1 MWWSTST
8 LWQLSCPEPAA
19 PSASASETTTTRWED
34 GTVCLESGI
43 IHYRPGYKTY
53 SFLGWVQNP
62 PPPTMF
68 TEVFNKQTN
77 IYFESLSF
85 IVSVFFFSLFL
96 SFWNCFPLTSANRF
110 TQILFIYTISN
121 WLVNTG
127 HSSVSDVV
135 FNTFLYTHCY
145 TFNYLFKYYFLN
157 GRSFLDCTSLFS

>member
-62 PPPTMF
+62 PPTNY
-68 TEVFNKQTN
+68 VYWSLQQANK
-77 IYFESLSF
+77 
-85 IVSVFFFSLFL
+85 
-96 SFWNCFPLTSANRF
+96 
-110 TQILFIYTISN
+110 
-121 WLVNTG
+121 
-127 HSSVSDVV
+127 
-135 FNTFLYTHCY
+135 
-145 TFNYLFKYYFLN
+145 YLFWIPLFHSVCLFFLPLSYFLFETVFHWPQQT
-157 GRSFLDCTSLFS
+157 GSHRSFLFTLFQTDWSIQVTPQSVMLFLTLFFTHAVIHLITCLNIIF

>member
-85 IVSVFFFSLFL
+85 IVSVFFFLPL
-96 SFWNCFPLTSANRF
+96 S
-110 TQILFIYTISN
+110 
-121 WLVNTG
+121 
-127 HSSVSDVV
+127 
-135 FNTFLYTHCY
+135 
-145 TFNYLFKYYFLN
+145 YFLFETVFHRPQQT
-157 GRSFLDCTSLFS
+157 GAHRSFLFTLFQTDWSIQVTPQSVMLFLTLFFTHTVIHLITCLNIIF